1 MGNLPHNVHAV
12 SVQLVLAKCRGMV
25 PQTVVEHVGLVYGD
39 TFMEGS

>member
-25 PQTVVEHVGLVYGD
+25 PQTVFEDVGFVYGD